1 MRAAVHAVQ
10 FTADAMVTGGQAIR
24 VSKDGGKTFT
34 KADTGALRISV
45 SSLLRVG
52 STLYAGTG
60 TRWTDFTPT
69 GGRGV
74 LRSTDGGLTW
84 HNISHSMPNKDILSL
99 AASPDGRYLFAGV
112 DQGGVHR
119 LELDD

>member
-84 HNISHSMPNKDILSL
+84 HNISRSMPNKDILSL